1 MTKDGADL
9 HVERWRDH
17 WVLDKGFDDDVEAM
31 TVRIGTI
38 QKWFKTTTK
47 DAVATVGLQD
57 FEYDTLHALMIRD
70 TPGRA
75 SPGELAQEMGVS
87 NAGVTGR
94 LDEHGEEGLAQADAR
109 APPTGAGSRSRRP
122 ARGSD
127 SGARPWPCAAPPST
141 TSARPSPSEELA
153 TLNELLKKM
162 TLYIEA
168 REVRCFGVARCG
180 PLAGLAPP
188 PSWRA
193 KRALRAERA
202 RPAIGSGGRGDCEAP
217 RSGASVAVDPGRAR
231 EGRHTEGPRTVR
243 SGALLRTLGGSVDH
257 SGLEPSTVP
266 LRTFLLLASY
276 W

>member
-94 LDEHGEEGLAQADAR
+94 LESMEKKGWLKRMPGAADRRRVEVEATREGLRLWREAMAL
-109 APPTGAGSRSRRP
+109 
-122 ARGSD
+122 RGSAEHD
-127 SGARPWPCAAPPST
+127 VGTALTR
-141 TSARPSPSEELA
+141 RELA
-153 TLNELLKKM
+153 TLNKLLKKM

-168 REVRCFGVARCG
+168 R
-180 PLAGLAPP
+180 
-188 PSWRA
+188 
-193 KRALRAERA
+193 
-202 RPAIGSGGRGDCEAP
+202 GSGGPRAPAVGAAAHAKRSVRVVDRG
-217 RSGASVAVDPGRAR
+217 RSSPGKK
-231 EGRHTEGPRTVR
+231 GPGPV
-243 SGALLRTLGGSVDH
+243 GPGPFLRNLGGSVDH
-257 SGLEPSTVP
+257 
-266 LRTFLLLASY
+266 LLAWSPRPCRSGRSCC
-276 W
+276 WRRTGRCR